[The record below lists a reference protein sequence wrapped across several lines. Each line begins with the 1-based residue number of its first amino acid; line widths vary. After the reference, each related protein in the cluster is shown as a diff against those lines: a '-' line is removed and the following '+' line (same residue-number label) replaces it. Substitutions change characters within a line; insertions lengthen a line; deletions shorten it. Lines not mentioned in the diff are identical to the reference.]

1 MDKQRRDLLVQG
13 LQGLTFISLSSPFTT
28 HARQRREQDKSY
40 RGALPIMQGMTNAES
55 SQFTILGPKTIPM
68 TYKIKDSRGTEIEH
82 VLFQRELR
90 AHSNW
95 SIDKIFVGQLN
106 TSESYTL
113 LAYETATGK
122 LVDQRFFKTVDLNRK
137 QIRFAILSC
146 MNDSFDEPST
156 SMWDSLA
163 TVQPDY
169 AFMVGDTCYSDNS
182 NRRKDEKGYWQ
193 RYCDTRMGLGHFR
206 QRRLIPTLAVWDDH
220 DYGDNNAT
228 KDLPQKQITAE
239 LFDIFF
245 GNLEVEGYKST
256 FGAGK
261 VFQAA
266 GQNFYFMDCRSF
278 RDDSKTARGLHW
290 GTEQQNWLMDD
301 LNRSEKTAWL
311 LNGSQFFGGYLGKD
325 SFESSHRENFRAMLT
340 ELSRVKS
347 KVAFA
352 SGDVHFSEIMKVEQE
367 LLGYETFEVTS
378 SSMHSFTF
386 PLHQFRKKNPR
397 RIESTSAHNF
407 VVVTAEVQA
416 NGELSFSAE
425 SFGKGAKSR
434 FKTQGLVSR

>member
-13 LQGLTFISLSSPFTT
+13 VQGLTFISLSSPFTS
-28 HARQRREQDKSY
+28 HARQRREQDTSY
-40 RGALPIMQGMTNAES
+40 RGALPILQGMTNADS
-55 SQFTILGPKTIPM
+55 AQFTILGPKTIPM
-68 TYKIKDSRGTEIEH
+68 TYKIKNSYGLEVEH
-82 VLFQRELR
+82 VLFQREIR
-90 AHSNW
+90 TFSKW

-106 TSESYTL
+106 PQENYTL

-122 LVDQRFFKTVDLNRK
+122 LIDQRFFKTVDLNRK

-146 MNDSFDEPST
+146 MNDSFDEAST

-163 TVQPDY
+163 SVQPDY

-182 NRRKDEKGYWQ
+182 NSRKDEKGYWQ

-206 QRRLIPTLAVWDDH
+206 QRRLTPTLAVWDDH
-220 DYGDNNAT
+220 DYGGNNAT
-228 KDLPQKQITAE
+228 KDLPQRNITKE

-266 GQNFYFMDCRSF
+266 GQSFYFMDCRSF
-278 RDDSKTARGLHW
+278 RDDKDTARGLHW

-325 SFESSHRENFRAMLT
+325 SFESSHRENFREMVR
-340 ELSRVKS
+340 ELSRVQS
-347 KVAFA
+347 KVAFV
-352 SGDVHFSEIMKVEQE
+352 SGDVHFSEVMKIEQDQI
-367 LLGYETFEVTS
+367 GYETFEVTS

-386 PLHQFRKKNPR
+386 PLHQFRKRNPR
-397 RIESTSAHNF
+397 RIESTSSHNF
-407 VVVTAEVQA
+407 VVVTAEVKD
-416 NGELSFSAE
+416 NGELNFTAE
-425 SFGKGAKSR
+425 SFGKGANSR